1 MEIISSLVILAAV
14 IFVALNEIFQQKM
27 GVSPMPTV
35 GRVRRAM
42 IDAIPDGFAGEI
54 YELGAGWGGI
64 TFAAAKKC
72 PAARIIAVEYS
83 PLPFAVLWLRQR
95 LCRVANVVPQ
105 RADFFTLDLSGA
117 GVVLCYLTN
126 PLMEKLE
133 PKLAAELTKG
143 AVIIS
148 STFQMKGW
156 QPIKVIDTQGWWST
170 NIYIY
175 RQEKNA

>member
-1 MEIISSLVILAAV
+1 VEIISSLVILAAV
-14 IFVALNEIFQQKM
+14 FFVALNEIFQQKM

-42 IDAIPDGFAGEI
+42 IDAIPDGFAGDI

-64 TFAAAKKC
+64 TFAAARQF
-72 PAARIIAVEYS
+72 PQARIVAVEYS
-83 PLPFAVLWLRQR
+83 PLPYAVLWLRQR
-95 LCRVANVVPQ
+95 LGGVKNILPK

-133 PKLAAELTKG
+133 PKLASELAKG
-143 AVIIS
+143 SVIIS
-148 STFQMKGW
+148 STFQMKNW
-156 QPIKVIDTQGWWST
+156 QPVQVIDTQGWWST
-170 NIYIY
+170 KIYIY
-175 RQEKNA
+175 RQEKNT

>member
-1 MEIISSLVILAAV
+1 MEILSSLIILAAV
-14 IFVALNEIFQQKM
+14 IAVALNEVFQQKM

-42 IDAIPDGFAGEI
+42 IAAIPQSFAGDI

-72 PAARIIAVEYS
+72 PKGRIIAVEYS
-83 PLPFAVLWLRQR
+83 PLPFAVLWLRSKFST
-95 LCRVANVVPQ
+95 NVIAK

-133 PKLAAELTKG
+133 PKLANELKHD
-143 AVIIS
+143 ALVIS
-148 STFQMKGW
+148 STFRMKDWQPVETIETKGW
-156 QPIKVIDTQGWWST
+156 WQTS
-170 NIYIY
+170 IYIY
-175 RQEKNA
+175 RQEKNT